1 MITLLN
7 NEQWNRDEILAQMYD
22 DSFYYGHLGKHAL
35 SSSSLKMILKS
46 PKTYRNVTKYGKD
59 DGGDSPA
66 LAQGKLVH
74 WMVLEPH
81 KVDELHFVEA
91 SSKATK
97 IYKEAKAEHGEVF
110 LNKERSQAE
119 RVADAVLRNEAA
131 LKLLNKAEFE
141 VPEIAMLDG
150 LPFRAKADIL
160 QGDTIIDL
168 KTSADLNSFR
178 WSCDKYGYDLQA
190 YMYKRMFNAKDFKFL
205 VVDKASTDIGI
216 FETTDEFIARGEAKF
231 HNAVKNYKYFFEEG
245 NDLDQYVM
253 RAIL

>member
-7 NEQWNRDEILAQMYD
+7 NEHWGKEEILAQMYSD
-22 DSFYYGHLGKHAL
+22 EFYYGHLGKHAL

-46 PKTYRNVTKYGKD
+46 PKTYRNITKYGD
-59 DGGDSPA
+59 PNADSPA

-74 WMVLEPH
+74 WMILEPH

-91 SSKATK
+91 STKGTKA
-97 IYKEAKAEHGEVF
+97 YKEAKAQYGEVF

-131 LKLLNKAEFE
+131 LKLLNKSEFE
-141 VPEIAMLDG
+141 VPAIEMIEG

-168 KTSADLNSFR
+168 KTSADLSTFKY
-178 WSCDKYGYDLQA
+178 SADKYGYDLQA
-190 YMYKRMFNAKDFKFL
+190 YMYKRMFKANDFKFL
-205 VVDKASTDIGI
+205 VVDKGSCDIGI
-216 FETTDEFIARGEAKF
+216 FETTDEFIARGEEKF
-231 HNAVKNYKYFFEEG
+231 FRAVENYKYFFQS
-245 NDLDQYVM
+245 DTDIDQYVM
-253 RAIL
+253 RGIL